1 MNLLWSPDLN
11 HMIHNP
17 RSIVPIW
24 IIICN
29 NNLNQNILEPALKS
43 RSESSDSFRIM
54 WSNWSTLK
62 QWIVLR
68 CSGLI
73 RSFEKLFHP
82 SQYMLFKFITCH
94 VEIRKWNALLICFCQ
109 WIAWTEWSKCLNQ
122 SERFQCKWFTQLIQ
136 FVCSSAFWVYSHVYT
151 TLSALLLA

>member
-43 RSESSDSFRIM
+43 RSESSDSSYAIQLEHFETVNCFAMQWFDSEFR
-54 WSNWSTLK
+54 K
-62 QWIVLR
+62 A
-68 CSGLI
+68 
-73 RSFEKLFHP
+73 LFHP

-136 FVCSSAFWVYSHVYT
+136 FVCSSAFRVYSHVYT